1 VNCSRRISCDRSCSK
16 RSNGQ
21 RRRPDSGKVLGRL
34 ERLRKHVSFAH
45 DIRCD
50 SNIIGNASPDQ
61 ILPSDFAR
69 CMLERVNMTLPA
81 RIRPNENQIA
91 CDKRVAVET
100 CLIAV
105 LFDVVAPVDTPSV
118 AIQGIE
124 IPEQDP
130 TNSNLPTTVAEENTQ
145 PCVSNC
151 QRIAGS
157 DWSAFTLPKAITN
170 SAIGRAVRPD
180 RAEPPV
186 RLSTSLSII

>member
-1 VNCSRRISCDRSCSK
+1 LIALSDCVNMF
-16 RSNGQ
+16 
-21 RRRPDSGKVLGRL
+21 
-34 ERLRKHVSFAH
+34 SFGH

-61 ILPSDFAR
+61 VLPSDFAR

-180 RAEPPV
+180 RAEPAGPALDFAQHYLKTDFILNAGLLV
-186 RLSTSLSII
+186 H

>member
-1 VNCSRRISCDRSCSK
+1 MF
-16 RSNGQ
+16 
-21 RRRPDSGKVLGRL
+21 
-34 ERLRKHVSFAH
+34 SFAH

-124 IPEQDP
+124 IPE
-130 TNSNLPTTVAEENTQ
+130 L
-145 PCVSNC
+145 
-151 QRIAGS
+151 GS
-157 DWSAFTLPKAITN
+157 DKQQLTHNCGRGEHSTVCIKLPANRRIRLECIY
-170 SAIGRAVRPD
+170 A
-180 RAEPPV
+180 AESDHEQ
-186 RLSTSLSII
+186 RDW

>member
-1 VNCSRRISCDRSCSK
+1 LIALSDCVNMF
-16 RSNGQ
+16 
-21 RRRPDSGKVLGRL
+21 
-34 ERLRKHVSFAH
+34 SFGH

-124 IPEQDP
+124 IPELGSDKQQL
-130 TNSNLPTTVAEENTQ
+130 THNCGRGEHSTVCINF
-145 PCVSNC
+145 

-180 RAEPPV
+180 RAEPAGPALDFAQHYLKTDFILNAGLLV
-186 RLSTSLSII
+186 H